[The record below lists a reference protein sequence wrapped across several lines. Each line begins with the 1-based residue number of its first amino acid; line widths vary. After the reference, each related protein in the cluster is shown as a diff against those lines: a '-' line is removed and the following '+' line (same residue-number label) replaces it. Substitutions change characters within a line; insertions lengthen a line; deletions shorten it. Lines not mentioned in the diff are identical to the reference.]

1 VEYTISVKPLG
12 LEVTVQGEQDLLTCL
27 KDAGIGIESICGGK
41 GTCGKCRI
49 HLLEGEATP
58 PTQDERK
65 HISEGKLR
73 EGGRLACKVKPLS
86 DLVIYIPA
94 SSLTHDQRLQ
104 LAAELE
110 VAGQDPAVTAVDVEV
125 DVPTAAGDP
134 GSDLLR
140 LIDALPATD
149 ASEGY
154 HADPYCIRELP
165 PLLRREKGSIRAF
178 IRGGELLAAASRDR
192 PALGLAVDLG
202 STKVALFLY
211 DLSRGGL
218 LRSHGFL
225 NPQISF
231 GEDIV
236 SRIQYAI
243 EGDENSG
250 RLMRLVIENIN
261 SNLACLFDAP
271 GYSPTDIYEMVLVGN
286 TAMHHLFLGLPV
298 EQLGRSPYLPAT
310 DLPLEIK
317 GRDLGMEFNPAA
329 VIYLPPPIA
338 GFVGSDH
345 LAAIT
350 AVRLRERP
358 GPCLLLDIGTN
369 TEVALQV
376 EGRIYC
382 CSCASG
388 PAFEGGCISQGMRA
402 GEGAIEQVSI
412 NPQSGEPEVWVIGE
426 APPSGLCGSGVL
438 GAVSAM
444 KEAGVIDGSGR
455 MKEDHRLVQRRNGE
469 LVFYIVAPGD
479 GDEEG
484 VAVTQADI
492 REVQKANGAIRTGVD
507 VLLSEAGIAPG
518 DVREVLLAGAFGSY
532 IDPAGILSIALLPPI
547 DLGRI
552 HQVGNA
558 AGAGARGMLLSSS
571 LRQQAVE
578 LSRHLNYVE
587 LATYPNLSRLFA
599 ANMFLSEEESINTKK
614 RFKLL

>member
-1 VEYTISVKPLG
+1 MDSG
-12 LEVTVQGEQDLLTCL
+12 
-27 KDAGIGIESICGGK
+27 KD
-41 GTCGKCRI
+41 
-49 HLLEGEATP
+49 
-58 PTQDERK
+58 
-65 HISEGKLR
+65 
-73 EGGRLACKVKPLS
+73 
-86 DLVIYIPA
+86 
-94 SSLTHDQRLQ
+94 
-104 LAAELE
+104 
-110 VAGQDPAVTAVDVEV
+110 
-125 DVPTAAGDP
+125 
-134 GSDLLR
+134 
-140 LIDALPATD
+140 
-149 ASEGY
+149 Y
-154 HADPYCIRELP
+154 HADLRCLRGLP

-178 IRGGELLAAASRDR
+178 IRGDELLAATSREH

-211 DLSRGGL
+211 DLSRREL

-243 EGDENSG
+243 EGKENAAH
-250 RLMRLVIENIN
+250 LMQLVVDNIN
-261 SNLACLFDAP
+261 SNLTNLFDIH
-271 GYSPTDIYEMVLVGN
+271 GYSSSDIYEMVLVGN
-286 TAMHHLFLGLPV
+286 TAMHHLFLDLPV

-310 DLPLEIK
+310 DLPLEVK
-317 GRDLGMEFNPAA
+317 GRDLGLEMNPAA
-329 VIYLPPPIA
+329 VAYLPPPIA

-350 AVRLRERP
+350 AVRLWERP

-402 GEGAIEQVSI
+402 GDGAIEQVSI

-426 APPSGLCGSGVL
+426 TPPSGICGSGIL

-455 MKEDHRLVQRRNGE
+455 MQEDHRLVLRRHGD
-469 LVFYIVAPGD
+469 LVFYLVAPGD

-484 VAVTQADI
+484 VAVTQADV

-507 VLLSEAGIAPG
+507 VLLSEAGVGPG
-518 DVREVLLAGAFGSY
+518 DVQEVLMAGAFGSY
-532 IDPAGILSIALLPPI
+532 IDPASVLSIALLPPI
-547 DLGRI
+547 ALGRI
-552 HQVGNA
+552 NQVGNA
-558 AGAGARGMLLSSS
+558 AGAGARGMLLSNR
-571 LRQQAVE
+571 LRRQAVE

-599 ANMFLSEEESINTKK
+599 ANMFLSEEEIEATKK
-614 RFKLL
+614 RFKL

>member
-1 VEYTISVKPLG
+1 VEYTVSVKPLS
-12 LEVTVQGEQDLLTCL
+12 LEITAGGDQDLLTCL
-27 KDAGIGIESICGGK
+27 KEAGVGIETICGGK
-41 GTCGKCRI
+41 GSCGKCRI
-49 HLLEGEATP
+49 HLLEGEASP

-65 HISEGKLR
+65 HISESKLR
-73 EGGRLACKVKPLS
+73 EGRRLACKVQPLS

-110 VAGQDPAVTAVDVEV
+110 VTGQDPAVAAVDLEV

-140 LIDALPATD
+140 VTEALPNMD
-149 ASEGY
+149 SGKDY
-154 HADPYCIRELP
+154 HADLHCLRELP

-178 IRGGELLAAASRDR
+178 IRGDEILAISSRER

-211 DLSRGGL
+211 DLSRGEL

-243 EGDENSG
+243 EGEENAAH
-250 RLMRLVIENIN
+250 LMQLVVDNIN
-261 SNLACLFDAP
+261 SNLTNLFDIS
-271 GYSPTDIYEMVLVGN
+271 GYSSSDIYEMVLVGN
-286 TAMHHLFLGLPV
+286 TAMHHLFLRLPV
-298 EQLGRSPYLPAT
+298 EQLGRSPYVPAT
-310 DLPLEIK
+310 DLPLEVK
-317 GRDLGMEFNPAA
+317 GRDLGLELNPAA
-329 VIYLPPPIA
+329 VAYLPPPIA

-350 AVRLRERP
+350 AVRLWERP

-376 EGRIYC
+376 EGGIYC

-412 NPQSGEPEVWVIGE
+412 NPQTGDPEVWVIGE
-426 APPSGLCGSGVL
+426 APPSGICGSGIL

-455 MKEDHRLVQRRNGE
+455 MQEGHRLVQRRNGE
-469 LVFYIVAPGD
+469 LVFYLVAPGD

-484 VAVTQADI
+484 VAVTQADV

-507 VLLSEAGIAPG
+507 VLLREAGVGPG
-518 DVREVLLAGAFGSY
+518 DVQEVIMAGAFGSY
-532 IDPAGILSIALLPPI
+532 IDPASVLSIALLPPI
-547 DLGRI
+547 ALGRI
-552 HQVGNA
+552 NQVGNA
-558 AGAGARGMLLSSS
+558 AGAGARGMLLSNH
-571 LRQQAVE
+571 LRRQAVE
-578 LSRHLNYVE
+578 LSRRLNYVE

-599 ANMFLSEEESINTKK
+599 SNMFLSEEETQKTKQ
-614 RFKLL
+614 RFKL

>member
-1 VEYTISVKPLG
+1 MEYTISIKPLG
-12 LEVTVQGEQDLLTCL
+12 LEVTAGGDQDLLTCL
-27 KDAGIGIESICGGK
+27 KEAGVGIESICGGK
-41 GTCGKCRI
+41 GSCGKCRI
-49 HLLEGEATP
+49 HLLEGEASP

-65 HISEGKLR
+65 HISEGRLR
-73 EGGRLACKVKPLS
+73 EGRRLACKVKPLS

-110 VAGQDPAVTAVDVEV
+110 VAGHDPAVAAVDLEVEV
-125 DVPTAAGDP
+125 PSAAGDV

-140 LIDALPATD
+140 VTEALPARD
-149 ASEGY
+149 SGEDY
-154 HADPYCIRELP
+154 YADLNCLRDLPLVIR
-165 PLLRREKGSIRAF
+165 RDKGLIRAF
-178 IRGGELLAAASRDR
+178 VRGGELLALASRQR
-192 PALGLAVDLG
+192 PNLGLAVDLG

-218 LRSHGFL
+218 LGSHGFL

-243 EGDENSG
+243 EGEENAG
-250 RLMRLVIENIN
+250 HLMQLVIDTIN
-261 SNLACLFDAP
+261 SNLSYLFNVP
-271 GYSPTDIYEMVLVGN
+271 GYSSTDIYEMVLVGN

-298 EQLGRSPYLPAT
+298 EQLGRSPYAPAT
-310 DLPLEIK
+310 DLPLEVK
-317 GRDLGMEFNPAA
+317 GRDLGLELNPAA
-329 VIYLPPPIA
+329 VVYLPPPIA

-350 AVRLRERP
+350 ATRLLEKP

-369 TEVALQV
+369 TEVALQA

-402 GEGAIEQVSI
+402 GEGAIEQVNI
-412 NPQSGEPEVWVIGE
+412 NPHSGEPEVWVIGE
-426 APPSGLCGSGVL
+426 TPPSGICGSGIL

-444 KEAGVIDGSGR
+444 KEAGIIDGSGR
-455 MKEDHRLVQRRNGE
+455 MQEGHQLVQRRNGE
-469 LVFYIVAPGD
+469 LVFYIVAPDD

-484 VAVTQADI
+484 VAVTQADV

-507 VLLSEAGIAPG
+507 VLLKEAGIAPG

-532 IDPAGILSIALLPPI
+532 IDPASVLSIALLPPI
-547 DLGRI
+547 ALGRI

-558 AGAGARGMLLSSS
+558 AGAGARGMLLSSR
-571 LRQQAVE
+571 LRQQTVK
-578 LSRHLNYVE
+578 LSKHLNYVE

-599 ANMFLSEEESINTKK
+599 ANMFLSEEETESTKK
-614 RFKLL
+614 RFKL